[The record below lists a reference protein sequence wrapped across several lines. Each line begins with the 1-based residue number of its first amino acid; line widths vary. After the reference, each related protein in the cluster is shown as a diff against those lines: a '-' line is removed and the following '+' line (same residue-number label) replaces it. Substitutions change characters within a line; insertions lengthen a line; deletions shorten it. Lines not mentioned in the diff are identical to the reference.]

1 MKGYYMNVSRRSALA
16 LAGLSLMGLVG
27 VRIAA
32 PTDALAAGA
41 WTVVR
46 LASWDDIP
54 AQSIYMS
61 PYDFALNT
69 AEIECS
75 GDYALEG
82 ADIVTATDTSRSR
95 DLSGTCRLVFRD
107 RAIDWDGTPL
117 DVSIEVVS
125 CHLEARPA
133 ISRYTGK
140 QRVITGTMN
149 SAVTNRSGQLSLDS
163 EYAPSGGWHECNPMA
178 ITCRIRL
185 TRPDETPALGRVM
198 IAFRDV
204 DIDFPENDAYSESV
218 RFMDGFDPEIYVLET
233 SWLDINTSTGRVH
246 ENSQGPNYASD
257 PRETCMCVATN
268 DFTFEW
274 RGTQCGTVLFDA
286 VSTTI
291 TAQVRKIWKG
301 GSAVR
306 PDTIEV
312 ALVGSDGSRREAAL
326 SDANGW
332 QAEFGELPLVTSGSI
347 GISYTVEETAV
358 AGFESAVAGNVAG
371 GFTVT
376 NTYVVPTVDVLVDVH
391 FEGPYAEHYLPK
403 EKVAHLIG
411 SDGSDRTLTLTP
423 DGWSGAWADVP
434 LTDDEGNAVIY
445 HVTQNAVPYFEW
457 TVSGD
462 VDSGFHL
469 VDVCT
474 VGIAGA
480 DKDAEHE
487 DWV

>member
-1 MKGYYMNVSRRSALA
+1 MKGYRMNVSRRSALA
-16 LAGLSLMGLVG
+16 LAGLGLMGLLG
-27 VRIAA
+27 ARTTA
-32 PTDALAAGA
+32 PREALAAGT

-46 LASWDDIP
+46 LSSWSDVP

-75 GDYALEG
+75 GDYALDG
-82 ADIVTATDTSRSR
+82 ADIVTNTDTSRSR
-95 DLSGTCRLVFRD
+95 DLSGTCRLTFRE
-107 RAIDWDGTPL
+107 RAIDWDGALL
-117 DVSIEVVS
+117 DVSLEVVS

-133 ISRYTGK
+133 IQRYTGK

-163 EYAPSGGWHECNPMA
+163 EYAPRGGWHECNPMSV
-178 ITCRIRL
+178 TVRCRL
-185 TRPDETPALGRVM
+185 TRPDGTPALGRVM

-204 DIDFPENDAYSESV
+204 DIDFVENDAYSESV
-218 RFMDGFDPEIYVLET
+218 RFVDGFDPEIYVLET
-233 SWLDINTSTGRVH
+233 SWLDINTDTGRVH
-246 ENSQGPNYASD
+246 ENTQGTNYSSNPN
-257 PRETCMCVATN
+257 ETCMCVATN

-291 TAQVRKIWKG
+291 TAHVRKVWKG

-306 PDTIEV
+306 PDAVEV
-312 ALVGSDGSRREAAL
+312 ALVGSDGSRREATL
-326 SDANGW
+326 SDANEW
-332 QAEFGELPLVTSGSI
+332 QVEFGELPLATSGAT
-347 GISYTVEETAV
+347 GISYTVEESAV
-358 AGFESAVAGNVAG
+358 DGFESVVAGNVAG

-376 NTYVVPTVDVLVDVH
+376 NTYVIPTVDVPVDVR

-403 EKVAHLIG
+403 EKIAHLIG
-411 SDGSDRTLTLTP
+411 SDGSDRKLTLRP
-423 DGWSGAWADVP
+423 DGWSGMWADVP
-434 LTDDEGNAVIY
+434 LTDGEGNAISY
-445 HVTQNAVPYFEW
+445 RVTQDTVPCFEW
-457 TVSGD
+457 TVSGN
-462 VDSGFHL
+462 VDGGFHL

-474 VGIAGA
+474 VGEAGV
-480 DKDAEHE
+480 DKASMHG